1 MQEQLPP
8 GAVYSRTASQ
18 LHVGQTDNY
27 KVQMDCQSLFRPH
40 RFRTPSGLSVARLET
55 CLFWCLFISPSI
67 RLLQPTIP

>member
-27 KVQMDCQSLFRPH
+27 KVQMDCP
-40 RFRTPSGLSVARLET
+40 
-55 CLFWCLFISPSI
+55 
-67 RLLQPTIP
+67 